1 MFSKLSVILLFLF
14 AFFCLPSAVC
24 AQVVINEFSVNPSD
38 KYDWIELFSTEVTNI
53 SNWKMADETGDFFTI
68 PEGTS
73 LGPGIYYIISKYQR
87 LDNDKDTIYLYD
99 KDNNLKNSIKYGYEG
114 EVCLPSESGSIARI
128 PDGNSTYDRL
138 LTNTK
143 EQSNGNIV
151 TDPCPTP
158 TPEPTATAT
167 ATAESTVAPTATP
180 TPSPTPT
187 PTATPAKT
195 ASPTPVKTAIPTSA
209 PTSQETAVS
218 SGLVLGVQGETPSPV
233 ASSSSE
239 GKNKFSLLSFI
250 FIFLGIFCLVGA
262 GYLIFK
268 TRKAGYN
275 KFNEQNQEVS

>member
-1 MFSKLSVILLFLF
+1 MFSKLSVFLLTLF
-14 AFFCLPSAVC
+14 VFFCLPSAVC
-24 AQVVINEFSVNPSD
+24 AQVVINEFSVNPPD

-73 LGPGIYYIISKYQR
+73 LGSGIYYIISKYQR

-114 EVCLPSESGSIARI
+114 EVCLPSENGSIARI

-158 TPEPTATAT
+158 TPTPTPTAAPTEAPTA
-167 ATAESTVAPTATP
+167 APTATP
-180 TPSPTPT
+180 TPTPI
-187 PTATPAKT
+187 PTATPIKT
-195 ASPTPVKTAIPTSA
+195 ASPTPVKTGTPSPA
-209 PTSQETAVS
+209 PTLQETATF
-218 SGLVLGVQGETPSPV
+218 SGLVLGLQGETPSPV
-233 ASSSSE
+233 ASPSPE
-239 GKNKFSLLSFI
+239 GKNKFSFLSFV
-250 FIFLGIFCLVGA
+250 FIFLGILCLVGA